1 MTFSSGNP
9 VVDRYVADSY
19 DSVRG
24 MSSRF
29 AATICGHIIRRQ
41 SELGIKGHIAE
52 IGTFEGRFFIAMAL
66 GLQPGE
72 HALGIDTFN
81 WPNEGLLDLFHA
93 HCARLGLARERYTAI
108 KANIRDVS
116 ANDIRKALGGR
127 ESDSVRF
134 WHLDGDHSREQLLL
148 DLALAESTLHP
159 QGMICLDDMLH
170 PGYPLLVVA
179 VHEWLERHPEWR
191 VLCVIDREDI
201 VAAAK
206 FVLCHKDVVPLF
218 EQDLMDTF
226 KAQHFVLGSEWER
239 YFCVVL
245 TPKPRIAVVD

>member
-9 VVDRYVADSY
+9 VVDRYVADGY
-19 DSVRG
+19 DTVRG

-41 SELGIKGHIAE
+41 SELGIEGHIAE

-66 GLQPGE
+66 GLAPGE
-72 HALGIDTFN
+72 RALGIDTFN
-81 WPNEGLLDLFHA
+81 WPNDGLLGLFHG
-93 HCARLGLARERYTAI
+93 HCARLGLAKDRYVAF
-108 KANIRDVS
+108 KGNARDLS
-116 ANDIRKALGGR
+116 ADDVRKMLGGP
-127 ESDSVRF
+127 VRF
-134 WHLDGDHSREQLLL
+134 WHLDGDHSRDQLTLDL
-148 DLALAESTLHP
+148 DLALATLHP
-159 QGMICLDDMLH
+159 QGMIVLDDMLH
-170 PGYPLLVVA
+170 PGYPLLIVA
-179 VHEWLERHPEWR
+179 VHEWMERHPDWR

-206 FVLCHKDVVPLF
+206 FVICHKDTVPLF

-245 TPKPRIAVVD
+245 TPKPRLAEVD